1 MTTEESVLIVG
12 GGIAGFQAALD
23 LAAAGVQVHMVEKS
37 PSIGGRMAQLDKTF
51 PTNDC
56 AICILAPKMI
66 ETYGHKNIHVRTY
79 AEVQKVSGSIGDFQV
94 EILQKARF
102 VSEEKCTGC
111 GACMEKCP
119 KKVDSEYEMG
129 LAKRR
134 AIYFP
139 FAQAVPRV
147 ATVDK
152 ESCLYFKT
160 GKCLLCVKECQT
172 GAIDH
177 QMEDQV
183 ITVDVGAI
191 IVATGFDVYKP
202 YEMTEYGYGRYDNVL
217 TAMEFERIINAA
229 GPTNGHMQRLSEDK
243 GRPKRLAF
251 IQCVGARDVRHNR
264 PYCSAV
270 CCMHSTKEAMLA
282 REHHSDTDSWIFYT
296 DMRAFGKG
304 FWEYIERGER
314 DYGINF
320 IRGKPGEITED
331 PETKNL
337 TLFYTDREAREVKSL
352 EVDMVI
358 LATALIPRADAAH
371 VADTLG
377 IGIDQ
382 YGFFEAPNKMMPT
395 DTTREG
401 VYMAGYCQ
409 KPMDIPDAVAQGSAT
424 AARAM
429 EAMATHPKGG
439 EKAKEVVT

>member
-1 MTTEESVLIVG
+1 MTTEESVLIIG

-23 LAAAGVQVHMVEKS
+23 LAAAGVQVHMVEKT

-79 AEVQKVSGSIGDFQV
+79 AEVQKVSGGIGDFTV

-102 VSEEKCTGC
+102 VHEDKCTGC

-119 KKVDSEYEMG
+119 KKVPSEYEMG
-129 LAKRR
+129 LAYRK

-147 ATVDK
+147 ATIDK
-152 ESCLYFKT
+152 DNCIYFKT
-160 GKCLLCVKECQT
+160 GKCKICEKTCQV

-177 QMEDQV
+177 DMEDEV
-183 ITVDVGAI
+183 VTVNVGAI
-191 IVATGFDVYKP
+191 IVTTGYDVYMP
-202 YEMTEYGYGRYDNVL
+202 DELEEYGYGRYKNVV

-229 GPTNGHMQRLSEDK
+229 GPTKGHLQRLSEDK

-251 IQCVGARDVRHNR
+251 IQCVGARDVRGDR
-264 PYCSAV
+264 PYCCAV

-282 REHHSDTDSWIFYT
+282 REHHSDTESWVFYT

-304 FWEYIERGER
+304 FWEYVERGER
-314 DYGINF
+314 DYGINYV
-320 IRGKPGEITED
+320 RGKPGEIVED
-331 PETKNL
+331 PETKDL
-337 TLFYTDREAREVKSL
+337 TLYYTDREAREVKAL
-352 EVDMVI
+352 EVEMVI
-358 LATALIPRADAAH
+358 LATALIPRKDAPH
-371 VADTLG
+371 VAGVLG
-377 IGIDQ
+377 IEQDR
-382 YGFFEAPNKMMPT
+382 YGFFATPNEMMPT

-409 KPMDIPDAVAQGSAT
+409 KPMDIPDAVAQGSAA

-429 EAMATHPKGG
+429 EAMAQHPREDKG
-439 EKAKEVVT
+439 KREVEA